1 MKEIITVFWSDEDQC
16 YIAEAKTPKYMG
28 LRAHGSEPD
37 VAVKNLL
44 EAQSLIDD
52 LLSNSSQKAVQLQ
65 LFSSEESY
73 DRLY

>member
-1 MKEIITVFWSDEDQC
+1 MQEIITVFWSDEDQC
-16 YIAEAKTPKYMG
+16 YIAEAKAPKYMG

-52 LLSNSSQKAVQLQ
+52 LLNSSQKAVQLQ

>member
-16 YIAEAKTPKYMG
+16 YIAEAKVPKYMG
-28 LRAHGSEPD
+28 LRAHGSKPD

-44 EAQSLIDD
+44 EAQSLVDD
-52 LLSNSSQKAVQLQ
+52 LLNSSPKAVQLR

-73 DRLY
+73 DCLY